1 MRVPTKN
8 VFLTVD
14 GVATRLAI
22 RELKRAKIDSQPQ
35 LFSHE
40 VHAGF
45 KSLRTSAAF
54 TAGCKMLIC
63 PAVFIRPVMAPHTR
77 AAPNESQQ
85 SGPLQH
91 LEKVLCALPGGEWG
105 ERR

>member
-8 VFLTVD
+8 VLLTVD

-40 VHAGF
+40 VRAGIQI
-45 KSLRTSAAF
+45 TSYISRLYGRVQDAD
-54 TAGCKMLIC
+54 L
-63 PAVFIRPVMAPHTR
+63 
-77 AAPNESQQ
+77 
-85 SGPLQH
+85 PLPF
-91 LEKVLCALPGGEWG
+91 L
-105 ERR
+105 